1 MKFNPRSLD
10 EVARKISAAIP
21 DDLKSAKHNFEKN
34 ARAAVE
40 GMLQRLDLVTR
51 EEFDV
56 QAKML
61 SKSQLRVKELER
73 RIQEL
78 EQKILLNNNTPDS
91 NSG

>member
-1 MKFNPRSLD
+1 MKLNTRPLD
-10 EVARKISAAIP
+10 EIARKISAAIP

-34 ARAAVE
+34 ARVAVE
-40 GMLQRLDLVTR
+40 GVLQRLDLVTR

-56 QAKML
+56 QAQML

-78 EQKILLNNNTPDS
+78 EQKILQNNNTLDS
-91 NSG
+91 NSE